1 LHAAGRPIRIG
12 SAEIGNW
19 GLPTPG
25 HRHPL
30 RSLNGAI
37 DEFVIH
43 AAVLATDEVRAM
55 AEMGRFE

>member
-1 LHAAGRPIRIG
+1 LYAAGRPIRIG